1 VRLFQFLS
9 RLPWPVLY
17 ALAHA
22 IDLLSYHVLRY
33 RRPVVDANLLLA
45 FPDKTAQ
52 ERREIARQ
60 FYRNLS
66 QIIVEIIKFLT
77 ISEADFQRRV
87 QIVNHDVLLGHLAAG
102 RPVIVMAGHFGN
114 WEITPLIS
122 RLYASGCPMLPVYK
136 TLSSPFFDRLMLAI
150 RSRFGCEPIVK
161 EATLRRL
168 VKFRQ
173 AGQPF
178 CLGLVADQSPAGHEI
193 DCWVDFFGRPTP
205 FYTGGDKLAKTT
217 GFPVLYSYVRRVKKG
232 HYQLVYEELKAP
244 PYRSDSPEVI
254 ELFAARLEQ
263 SIRESPADWLWSHKR
278 WKHQKPAAFTK
289 T

>member
-1 VRLFQFLS
+1 MRFFRFFS
-9 RLPWPVLY
+9 RLPWPILY
-17 ALAHA
+17 ALAHG
-22 IDLLSYHVLRY
+22 ISFLSYYLLRY
-33 RRPVVDANLLLA
+33 RRQVVDANLLLA
-45 FPDKTAQ
+45 FPDKTAR
-52 ERREIARQ
+52 ERRQIARQ

-77 ISEADFQRRV
+77 ISEADFRQRI
-87 QIVNHDVLLGHLAAG
+87 QIVNTDVLLGRLAAG
-102 RPVIVMAGHFGN
+102 QPVIVMAGHLGN

-122 RLYASGCPMLPVYK
+122 RLYAPHCPMLPVYK

-150 RSRFGCEPIVK
+150 RSRFGCQPIVK
-161 EATLRRL
+161 EATLRQL

-173 AGQPF
+173 SGQAF
-178 CLGLVADQSPAGHEI
+178 CLGLVADQSPAAHEI

-232 HYQLVYEELKAP
+232 HYQLVFEPLKAA
-244 PYRSDSPEVI
+244 PYQPDRPEVI

-278 WKHQKPAAFTK
+278 WKHQRP
-289 T
+289 